1 MKYLITGL
9 GNIGHD
15 YHDTR
20 HNIGFKIIDA
30 LAKQLNVDFETGRHS
45 YILKTRYKG
54 RTLILQKPTTYVNL
68 SGKAVKYW
76 ADKEKV
82 KLENVLIVTDDLA
95 LPYGKVRIKAK
106 GSEGGHNG
114 LKSINESLN
123 TSSFPRLRFG
133 IGSNFSK
140 GKQVDHVLGKWTSEE
155 IETIEDH
162 IRKANEAILSFISI
176 GINKTMNTFNQ

>member
-9 GNIGHD
+9 GNIGNE
-15 YHDTR
+15 YHNTR

-30 LAKQLNVDFETGRHS
+30 LAEHLNADFETGRHS
-45 YILKTRYKG
+45 YLLKTRFKG

-76 ADKEKV
+76 MDKEKV
-82 KLENVLIVTDDLA
+82 KLENILIVTDDLA
-95 LPYGKVRIKAK
+95 LPYGKIRLKAK

-114 LKSINESLN
+114 LKSINDCLS
-123 TSSFPRLRFG
+123 TSSYSRLRFG
-133 IGSNFSK
+133 IGSDFSK
-140 GKQVDHVLGKWTSEE
+140 GKQVDFVLGKWSPDE
-155 IETIEDH
+155 IMSIDEYITNA
-162 IRKANEAILSFISI
+162 KEAILSFVSI